1 MANMPTA
8 LATTVGAWLCV
19 AAVGCLGS
27 SDAFDAIMEPI
38 CPPGAPTEPVLLNL
52 SADAQ
57 TPQGQFDPAKPT
69 VVIVHGL
76 NLLPGLLRYVYMQ
89 DYAAAMAARVGSG
102 ANVAGFEYNDQ
113 SLVSLDARINIAN
126 ALALGQRLG
135 DELTER
141 GLTDGQSVQMIGHSL
156 GAFVATAAARQ
167 MGGVGQITLLD
178 TWLADV
184 VLLVHEHDLLA
195 AAHEV
200 EYYWSDA
207 FGALGGPL
215 TEDNVFSYRVDQRQF
230 PLPVALDVPHWAHF
244 LILFWY
250 KDTILDE
257 QSAVGFGRSLAVRPH

>member
-8 LATTVGAWLCV
+8 LATTVGAWVCV

-27 SDAFDAIMEPI
+27 SDAFDAILAPI

-57 TPQGQFDPAKPT
+57 APQDAFDPARPT

-76 NLLPGLLRYVYMQ
+76 NPLPGLLRYVYMHH
-89 DYAAAMAARVGSG
+89 YAAAMTARLG
-102 ANVAGFEYNDQ
+102 AGVNIAVFQYDGQ
-113 SLVSLDARINIAN
+113 SMVSLDAPTNIAN

-141 GLTDGQSVQMIGHSL
+141 GLTDGQSVQMIGYSL
-156 GAFVATAAARQ
+156 GAFVITTAARQ

-184 VLLVHEHDLLA
+184 LLLVHEHDLLA
-195 AAHEV
+195 AADEV

-207 FGALGGPL
+207 FGGFGGPL
-215 TEDNVFSYRVDQRQF
+215 TGDNVFSYRVNQRDF
-230 PLPVALDVPHWAHF
+230 SVTVPVDVLPWAHF
-244 LILFWY
+244 AILFWY
-250 KDTILDE
+250 EDTILDE
-257 QSAVGFGRSLAVRPH
+257 QSAVGFARSLAVGPH